1 MELSKE
7 DILNA
12 PEGRV
17 LEERIK
23 NVLKRIER
31 ACEDCGRDPSSVR
44 LLGASK
50 GVSVGVLRL
59 AAKLGL
65 SLFGESRVQE
75 FLPKFQELR
84 GSNISWHFIGNLQSN
99 KVRQI
104 IGKIELIH
112 SLDRVSL
119 LEELSQRASRANIT
133 QRALIEVNFTS
144 NPKRGGVMPENLKDF
159 VKTCL
164 DFPNIEIVGLMCIAP
179 LGENPR
185 PYFRTL
191 RELKEDLEQ
200 SFGIGLKELSMGM
213 SSDFED
219 AIKEGSSIVRIG
231 SLLFN

>member
-7 DILNA
+7 NILNA

-23 NVLKRIER
+23 SVLKRIER
-31 ACEDCGRDPSSVR
+31 ACEECGRDPSGVR

-50 GVSVGVLRL
+50 GVSVGVLKL

-75 FLPKFQELR
+75 FLPKFEELR
-84 GSNISWHFIGNLQSN
+84 DSDVSWHFIGNLQSN

-104 IGKIELIH
+104 IGKVELIH

-119 LEELSQRASRANIT
+119 LEELSDRASRANIT

-159 VKTCL
+159 AKTCL

-191 RELKEDLEQ
+191 RELKENLEQ
-200 SFGIGLKELSMGM
+200 SLGVALKELSMGM